1 MFLWKIIKKL
11 GQVLRGGVAG
21 RDIFLGVFFG
31 FAVGMTPGV
40 NLTMLIFLAL
50 LLLFNSNMIMA
61 ALAAAV
67 GKCLA
72 IIIAP
77 LTFQLGYAMIHSM
90 GLAGL
95 VSTFADTPV
104 LALLDLQVYC
114 LMGAL
119 PIIIIVGIGGAWSV
133 SRSIVKMQKAVVAA
147 GQNSEK
153 FSKFSQNKVVKFIM
167 RVAFGKQKQELAVA
181 MEKKSPLFN
190 RKRIIVAVVLM
201 VLIVGFS
208 FCGLNWAVK
217 TGMESGIGSVNG
229 AEVNVK
235 NVDLSLSSGNLV
247 IEGLQ
252 VTDPANPANNK
263 VQAAKFQAKISVKDL
278 LKKQLVVDIIACEDM
293 AMDAKRD
300 KPGEVYLSEQKQ
312 QELAAQQAAEQKES
326 PIPAIGGLGDTK
338 KYYDQVKKFNEQ
350 LDKLK
355 QYLTKRS
362 ENAQSDPAV
371 AKQQMKEQA
380 QAQGGYM
387 ELSASE
393 LLAKHPTWLI
403 VEGKVTKFK
412 MDPNFP
418 SFTIEA
424 KNVSSNPSLVKGPF
438 SLVAKPD
445 DTAFKDFV
453 NSTIGNNPAIKNV
466 KEQTGGMLDKLNP
479 FKKK

>member
-1 MFLWKIIKKL
+1 MWKIIKKL
-11 GQVLRGGVAG
+11 GRILRGGVAG

-31 FAVGMTPGV
+31 FAVGMTPGM

-50 LLLFNSNMIMA
+50 LLLFNSNLVMA
-61 ALAAAV
+61 ALATAV
-67 GKCLA
+67 GRCLA

-77 LTFQLGYAMIHSM
+77 LTFELGYAMIHKM

-95 VSTFADTPV
+95 VSSFADTPV

-119 PIIIIVGIGGAWSV
+119 PIIIIVGLGGAWFV
-133 SRSIVKMQKAVVAA
+133 SRSITKMQKAVVAA
-147 GQNSEK
+147 SQNNEK

-167 RVAFGKQKQELAVA
+167 RLAFGKQKQELAVA

-201 VLIVGFS
+201 VIIVGFS
-208 FCGLNWAVK
+208 FCGLDWAVK
-217 TGMESGIGSVNG
+217 KGMESGIGSVNG

-235 NVDLSLSSGNLV
+235 NVDLSLSTGNLV

-252 VTDPANPANNK
+252 VTDPAKPEQNK
-263 VQAAKFQAKISVKDL
+263 VQAAKLQAKISVKDL
-278 LKKQLVVDIIACEDM
+278 LKKQLVVDIIACDDM

-300 KPGEVYLSEQKQ
+300 KSGEVYLTEQQQ
-312 QELAAQQAAEQKES
+312 QELASQQAAQES
-326 PIPAIGGLGDTK
+326 QTPAISGLGDTK
-338 KYYDQVKKFNEQ
+338 KYYDQVKKFNDQ
-350 LDKLK
+350 LNKLK
-355 QYLTKRS
+355 EYLSKRS
-362 ENAQSDPAV
+362 EDARQDSAV
-371 AKQQMKEQA
+371 AKQQMQEDAKT
-380 QAQGGYM
+380 QGGYFG
-387 ELSASE
+387 LSASE

-412 MDPNFP
+412 MAANFP

-424 KNVSSNPSLVKGPF
+424 KNVSSNPSLVKEPF

-453 NSTIGNNPAIKNV
+453 NSTIGSNPAVKDIKE
-466 KEQTGGMLDKLNP
+466 KTGGMLDKINI
-479 FKKK
+479 FKKN